1 MIVVMQSESGDELIE
16 RVVAQVKE
24 LGLSPQVIRGTHQT
38 VVAAIGEERPG
49 LVEALEPMPGVEK
62 VLPIMDPYKRA
73 SRELR
78 SEPTVVTTLGLSIGG
93 KSRPDCRDC

>member
-1 MIVVMQSESGDELIE
+1 MEATVTMIVVMNSEAGDEAIE
-16 RVVAQVKE
+16 RVVAQVTE

-49 LVEALEPMPGVEK
+49 LLEALEPMTGVEK

-78 SEPTVVTTLGLSIGG
+78 AEPVVWKLAG
-93 KSRPDCRDC
+93 SRSP

>member
-1 MIVVMQSESGDELIE
+1 MIVVMNSEAGDEAIE
-16 RVVAQVKE
+16 RVVAQVTE

-49 LVEALEPMPGVEK
+49 LLEALEPMTGVEK

-73 SRELR
+73 SR
-78 SEPTVVTTLGLSIGG
+78 
-93 KSRPDCRDC
+93 

>member
-1 MIVVMQSESGDELIE
+1 MIVVMNSEAGDEAIE

-49 LVEALEPMPGVEK
+49 LLEALEPMTGVEK

-78 SEPTVVTTLGLSIGG
+78 AEPTIVKRLNI
-93 KSRPDCRDC
+93 CIEIFWAII